1 MASLIARLWTRLIT
15 KRAPLSIMIVGLD
28 NSGKTSVLNKLASLD
43 SLGNPTN
50 YNQQQSTKLSQDTS
64 SASSSNNNDNET
76 NSGNSFGKDK
86 PASTVLQS
94 CNIVPTV
101 GYNYERIQYKGL
113 TITVLDFSGQNRYRN
128 LWQEFYNGVDAIVF
142 VIDSSDI
149 IRFVVVRDEIE
160 TMLSHPYFVTLQQH
174 EQQQNHND
182 IQQQIDIKREQLY
195 PSSNA
200 AMFPQKQITVSQG
213 KLIQTVIDTPNVL
226 HPASS
231 LSAFSTNLK
240 TSSNQTVNSSVVSK
254 KSRLSS
260 SSSRRRF
267 KVPILFLANKT
278 DLPNSVDA
286 EVITKALNLNELPQ
300 DRHPWSIQA
309 TSINLN
315 QGITEGFDWL
325 IRQLST

>member
-43 SLGNPTN
+43 NLGNPTN
-50 YNQQQSTKLSQDTS
+50 HNQHSTKSSQDTS
-64 SASSSNNNDNET
+64 STSSNNNNNDHET
-76 NSGNSFGKDK
+76 NTSTSFRKDK
-86 PASTVLQS
+86 PTSTVPQS

-160 TMLSHPYFVTLQQH
+160 TMLSHPYFVTLQQQQPQKQ
-174 EQQQNHND
+174 QQQNHND

-213 KLIQTVIDTPNVL
+213 KLIQTVIDTPPNVM

-231 LSAFSTNLK
+231 VSAFSTNL
-240 TSSNQTVNSSVVSK
+240 NSSIVSK
-254 KSRLSS
+254 KCQSS
-260 SSSRRRF
+260 SSYSKRRF

-278 DLPNSVDA
+278 DLPNSVDT
-286 EVITKALNLNELPQ
+286 EVITKALNLNELPK

-315 QGITEGFDWL
+315 QGVTEGFDWL